1 MEPKFKRQLAAI
13 VFTDIV
19 GYTHLMHINEDRALL
34 LRSRHREI
42 LIELHKKYGG
52 EVLQFFG
59 DGTLSI
65 LVYLFP
71 SVFLK
76 TSVIMPGC
84 RPSM

>member
-1 MEPKFKRQLAAI
+1 MEGKFKRRLAAI

-19 GYTHLMHINEDRALL
+19 GYTHLMHINEERALL

-42 LIELHKKYGG
+42 LLDLHKKYEE

-65 LVYLFP
+65 FNS
-71 SVFLK
+71 SVNA
-76 TSVIMPGC
+76 VNVQ
-84 RPSM
+84 